1 MDSSFKKPLKLNI
14 RLRHIE
20 FKWLIFKNLNQI
32 QVDINEILKN
42 KVYKRLDQPRLGGV
56 KIADLAEFANDHALS
71 LPNDALN
78 YLFNYFDVDEDG
90 IITREEYFYLFNII

>member
-1 MDSSFKKPLKLNI
+1 M
-14 RLRHIE
+14 
-20 FKWLIFKNLNQI
+20 NQI
-32 QVDINEILKN
+32 QVDIDEILKK

-56 KIADLAEFANDHALS
+56 KIADIAEFANDHTLA